1 MIYTDKNLEEIEKLS
16 SIYMKI
22 SDIAIMLDIP
32 ADVLRED
39 IADRTSPA
47 SKAYRKGKI
56 ASKVML
62 HKQQMELA
70 RIGSPLAL
78 DTMSKNLLDME
89 DDE

>member
-1 MIYTDKNLEEIEKLS
+1 MTYTDKNLEEIEKLS

-47 SKAYRKGKI
+47 SKAI
-56 ASKVML
+56 VKVRL
-62 HKQQMELA
+62 HL
-70 RIGSPLAL
+70 RLCFISNRWNWLVSVPLWL
-78 DTMSKNLLDME
+78 SIL
-89 DDE
+89 